1 MALKLTPA
9 IRNLQGGLA
18 DPEIQHVPAFTLVAA
33 RKSLAECLE
42 IFEEM
47 QQKKGE
53 ENPAVELDHDI
64 LDVEE
69 LCKVALRDAKAV
81 NAGLALVYKLRNRS
95 NEDN

>member
-1 MALKLTPA
+1 
-9 IRNLQGGLA
+9 
-18 DPEIQHVPAFTLVAA
+18 
-33 RKSLAECLE
+33 
-42 IFEEM
+42 M